1 MNTKISQK
9 KGFRTFIIIWLS
21 QLLSMIGSGLIGFA
35 LAVWIFDQTG
45 QATPFALTALFSSL
59 PRVLLSPVA
68 GALTDRWNRKK
79 IMLIADSLAGLVTL
93 VTAFLLFT
101 GQMEIWMVYVIT
113 AAGSIFGVFQHP
125 AYTAS
130 IVMLVPKEQLTRAN
144 SMLQLGEAIETL
156 VTPLLAGVLFGIID
170 MRGIIIIDL
179 ITYLIALMTLIFISI
194 PQPEKG
200 LEKLELKTSLW
211 EEIVFGWTYLVER
224 RGLLGLLIYFAL
236 VNFFL
241 NVSAVLIGPMILS
254 FGSPSSMGL
263 AQSIMGAGFL
273 VGSLLMS
280 IWGGPKNNRVR
291 LVILAISLASIG
303 FIVAGLRTSMLFI
316 GTGLFILT
324 VFIPFGSGPS
334 SALFASK
341 VKPDVQGR
349 VFATR
354 SMITQSIMPLAF
366 ILSGILADNIFNP
379 LLVEAGGLANTV
391 IGDILGVGPG
401 RGVGLMMIS
410 SGLILLIVS
419 GFAFANPRIRN
430 IEKEIPDV
438 VLDDDPSETGIHAEG
453 EEKTAL
459 TPQTS

>member
-1 MNTKISQK
+1 MKTTLTSQK

-21 QLLSMIGSGLIGFA
+21 QLVSMIGSGLIGFA

-59 PRVLLSPVA
+59 PRVLLSPLA
-68 GALTDRWNRKK
+68 GVLTDRWHRKR
-79 IMLIADSLAGLVTL
+79 IMLIADSLSGLVTL
-93 VTAFLLFT
+93 ATAFLLFT

-113 AAGSIFGVFQHP
+113 AASSIFGVFQHP

-130 IVMLVPKEQLTRAN
+130 VVMLVPKEQLTRAN

-156 VTPLLAGVLFGIID
+156 VTPLLAGVLFGLID

-179 ITYLIALMTLIFISI
+179 ITYLIAIITLSVVSI
-194 PQPEKG
+194 PQPERTAAKAR
-200 LEKLELKTSLW
+200 EKSSLW
-211 EEIVFGWTYLVER
+211 EDIVFGWTYLVER

-236 VNFFL
+236 VNFLL

-280 IWGGPKNNRVR
+280 IWGGPKKKRIR
-291 LVILAISLASIG
+291 LVIMAISFASMG
-303 FIVAGLRTSMLFI
+303 FIIAGLKPSMLFI

-341 VKPDVQGR
+341 VAPDVQGR

-366 ILSGILADNIFNP
+366 ILSGVLADNIFNP
-379 LLVEAGGLANTV
+379 LLVEGGGLANTV
-391 IGDILGVGPG
+391 IGDFLGVGPG

-410 SGLILLIVS
+410 SGIILLIVS
-419 GFAFANPRIRN
+419 GFAYANPHIRN
-430 IEKEIPDV
+430 IETEIPDA
-438 VLDDDPSETGIHAEG
+438 LPDASEPETGIPAASEN
-453 EEKTAL
+453 KAAL
-459 TPQTS
+459 TP